1 MGRRG
6 ERRQL
11 WQVRGGRDYCLP
23 RTLLMPSHSMDKYET
38 VQGKDWEEADLR
50 EMRDRD
56 DVLVRREGIVDW
68 LQVEAPTSVQAQV
81 M

>member
-1 MGRRG
+1 MAGAWW
-6 ERRQL
+6 ER
-11 WQVRGGRDYCLP
+11 
-23 RTLLMPSHSMDKYET
+23 LLHATDVADAIPNSMDKYET